1 MEEIDLKEL
10 IDLFLQRKFLIL
22 IVTILFALCG
32 AIYTKNFI
40 VPIYESSTKLVLV
53 QSGRSNNV
61 YTETTSSE
69 ESITTTDLTLNSKL
83 VENYRE
89 IVLSKSIA
97 EQVISN
103 LALNISVQE
112 LQKKI
117 RVTSITDTECLQIT
131 VQDEDP
137 EQAQKICLEVANV
150 FMDRVK
156 EIYNLTNVHILDI
169 AEKPES
175 PCNIKLAKNVVIFS
189 FVGFILVSGYVLLL
203 NMLDTTIKSDSDIEK
218 ITGLPVLASIVITT
232 DDAKKKGFE
241 TNDEVVK

>member
-22 IVTILFALCG
+22 IVTVLFALCG

-61 YTETTSSE
+61 YTETAGSE

-103 LALNISVQE
+103 LNLNLTVQE

-169 AEKPES
+169 AEKPDA

-232 DDAKKKGFE
+232 DEAKKKGFE